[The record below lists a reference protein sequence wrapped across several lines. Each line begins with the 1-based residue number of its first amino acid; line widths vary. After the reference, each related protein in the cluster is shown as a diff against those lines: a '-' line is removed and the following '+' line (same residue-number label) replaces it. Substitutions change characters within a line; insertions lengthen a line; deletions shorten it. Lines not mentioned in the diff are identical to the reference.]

1 MQILYF
7 VRHGESQDNA
17 DRVWSRHDTPLTKRG
32 RKQAAQTGQRL
43 KKQGLQ
49 FDLIVSSPLRRA
61 YDTALIIAR
70 ELDYPSTE
78 VQLLDLLV
86 ERNHGDLIG
95 TSGLKILDKPFSR
108 LGLEDVPS
116 AEKMA
121 ELHLRA
127 NQALLS
133 LRATGASS
141 VLVVSHGT
149 FGRALR
155 RVINN
160 EQPELEFDPQK
171 YWRLDNGEVVRFI

>member
-1 MQILYF
+1 
-7 VRHGESQDNA
+7 
-17 DRVWSRHDTPLTKRG
+17 
-32 RKQAAQTGQRL
+32 
-43 KKQGLQ
+43 
-49 FDLIVSSPLRRA
+49 
-61 YDTALIIAR
+61 
-70 ELDYPSTE
+70 
-78 VQLLDLLV
+78 
-86 ERNHGDLIG
+86 
-95 TSGLKILDKPFSR
+95 
-108 LGLEDVPS
+108 
-116 AEKMA
+116 MA